1 MYICFHPEVRG
12 WPLILGDDAEGP
24 STETNILAQELNKLH
39 SSDQTTTTVQN
50 SWYCTII
57 RRKPINNEH
66 YSNIRS
72 VDVNDTH
79 MWVLEGVVWLR
90 WAPQAC
96 VHPGSPPRG
105 SPRSLPESLERSG
118 LCTYSSSLGRQHHP
132 HLGISLPKH
141 TRSVPSF
148 QIHYRYYL
156 SPSRWCWCSHIG
168 WQQHHKEPRNHQL
181 HSRDIPLYF
190 GIPFGYSHWLLTHSL
205 SSLSTGGDCARQSEQ
220 WEELTQA
227 NREVR
232 SGRRD
237 DTDMAARR
245 SQVFQLKCSLE
256 QDGTCRYHLT
266 DKQ

>member
-57 RRKPINNEH
+57 RRKPINNEY

-72 VDVNDTH
+72 VDVNNTH

-148 QIHYRYYL
+148 QILYILLCAIYPPVGGAGVHTLDGNSTTRNQETTNCIPETYHFILAFLLDTVTDSWHTQFPHYQQEETVHANQNKEKS
-156 SPSRWCWCSHIG
+156 SPRPIE
-168 WQQHHKEPRNHQL
+168 K
-181 HSRDIPLYF
+181 
-190 GIPFGYSHWLLTHSL
+190 
-205 SSLSTGGDCARQSEQ
+205 
-220 WEELTQA
+220 
-227 NREVR
+227 
-232 SGRRD
+232 
-237 DTDMAARR
+237 
-245 SQVFQLKCSLE
+245 
-256 QDGTCRYHLT
+256 
-266 DKQ
+266 